1 MNHSELRLVLGAI
14 AAVAAPGIVL
24 HFTTG
29 DERLAAGLTAAPFG
43 WPRVLVSHLVTAL
56 PLGLI
61 LAGWARSIPDVRESP
76 RWWWFMAGFAAI
88 GLVLLLGPGGGE
100 AVSAGDVGP
109 VAALVLRSLLA
120 VALVFPWCVV
130 ALDSPV
136 MGMRAA
142 RPGAMLG
149 VGACLAIVPCGLY
162 ANAVIEA
169 RTETTSELFNRERL
183 VTAERQVEGL
193 CELGSDRPLMNRFP
207 VEVRQALAAA
217 IPKLKLA
224 ASSPLPVSASATA
237 RLNRAVLF
245 IRLDRLDDA
254 AKLLESLPPTATV
267 ELLLASVYRD
277 QHRWSESDS
286 LYTQALEQ
294 SMPRVTADP
303 KARDACLTAIE
314 GLAFNARASRRP
326 ADAERVLQLGL
337 VAIPTE
343 AAHFHFQLG
352 KHYADGGLA
361 ERSTAHLQTAT
372 NLDPERFQASASKI
386 LRQLRNST
394 PACLA
399 PMTNITV
406 DTK

>member
-1 MNHSELRLVLGAI
+1 
-14 AAVAAPGIVL
+14 
-24 HFTTG
+24 
-29 DERLAAGLTAAPFG
+29 LTAAPFG
-43 WPRVLVSHLVTAL
+43 WPRVLAFHLILAL
-56 PLGLI
+56 PLGFI

-76 RWWWFMAGFAAI
+76 RWWWFVGGLAAI
-88 GLVLLLGPGGGE
+88 GLVLLLGPGCGE
-100 AVSAGDVGP
+100 AVSAGDMGP
-109 VAALVLRSLLA
+109 VAALVMRSLLA

-130 ALDSPV
+130 ALDSPG

-169 RTETTSELFNRERL
+169 RTESTSELLNRERL
-183 VTAERQVEGL
+183 VTAEGQVEGL
-193 CELGSDRPLMNRFP
+193 CELGSDRSLMNRSP

-217 IPKLKLA
+217 IPKLKQA
-224 ASSPLPVSASATA
+224 ASSTLPVSASATA

-254 AKLLESLPPTATV
+254 AKLLESLDQTETV
-267 ELLLASVYRD
+267 QLLLASVYRD

-286 LYTQALEQ
+286 LYTQALER

-303 KARDACLTAIE
+303 RARDACMTAIE
-314 GLAFNARASRRP
+314 GLAFNARAERRP
-326 ADAERVLQLGL
+326 ADAERVLELGL

-343 AAHFHFQLG
+343 AAYFHFQLG
-352 KHYADGGLA
+352 KHYADGGRA

-372 NLDPERFQASASKI
+372 ALDPARFQAPASKI
-386 LRQLRNST
+386 LGQLRIST
-394 PACLA
+394 PACLG
-399 PMTNITV
+399 PMSTTA